1 VFTGYLGNP
10 EATAAALSAD
20 GWFATGDLGAF
31 ELDGQLRIVGRQ
43 STDLIKSGGY
53 KIGAG
58 EIENALL
65 AHPAVVETAVIGVPD
80 DDLGERV
87 VAYVIVS
94 EEVGADTLIDQ
105 VATNL
110 APHKR
115 PREIRFVDALPR
127 NDMGKVQ
134 KKLLG

>member
-1 VFTGYLGNP
+1 GYLGNP
-10 EATAAALSAD
+10 EASAAALSAD

-31 ELDGQLRIVGRQ
+31 EPDGQLRIVGRQ

-58 EIENALL
+58 GIENALL
-65 AHPAVVETAVIGVPD
+65 AHPAVIATAGLGVPD

-87 VAYVIVS
+87 VAYVITQ
-94 EEVGADTLIDQ
+94 EPIAPEILIDQ

-115 PREIRFVDALPR
+115 PREIRFVAALPR
-127 NDMGKVQ
+127 NEMGKVQ